1 MRLIDP
7 EDAIRGIVIESVS
20 DNDEAIKATAKAI
33 VVIQNTPTIVEFE
46 GDINKVIVKGEEYH
60 RIVRCK
66 DCKWF
71 GKVGCAIKIVDES
84 DKPEENDYCSFGERK
99 SNETD

>member
-7 EDAIRGIVIESVS
+7 EDAIRGIVIDSVS

-66 DCKWF
+66 DCK
-71 GKVGCAIKIVDES
+71 
-84 DKPEENDYCSFGERK
+84 YCSYSEEHEILWCDGTRIVPFNGYCYRGK
-99 SNETD
+99 KKR